1 MRNNSFDNNEKINLE
16 NEIVKDEIV
25 KDEIVKDEIVKDEI
39 LKDGKHKIHIKKKK
53 ITEFTILK
61 YSEYNIL
68 NEKKYQVS
76 QLKKM
81 CQFYKQKV
89 SGNKDE
95 LQKRMYNF
103 LKYSYFVYKI
113 QRTWKRK
120 VIRKLIKARGPG
132 YKERNKCVNEIDFY
146 TMETLEDIPSMQF
159 ISFKDKEGV
168 IYGFNILSL
177 YNLILRTKLPLI
189 NPYTR
194 GEIDKSIIE
203 NLYSI
208 IKITKRLGSKVEL
221 QIEEPKQLSREKK
234 IEMRALELF
243 QNIND
248 LGNYSNQNWF
258 LKLNKLNLI
267 RFIRQLIDIWNYR
280 AQLSD
285 NVRREI
291 CPPYGD
297 PYRDVNVY
305 VLPSIE
311 SLELQEISLK
321 VIDRLVNSGINSSSK
336 ALGANFVLCALTLV
350 NKDAAEALPW
360 LYESVA
366 PDIQN

>member
-1 MRNNSFDNNEKINLE
+1 MLNNSFDNNENINFKNEMLKEEKI
-16 NEIVKDEIV
+16 
-25 KDEIVKDEIVKDEI
+25 
-39 LKDGKHKIHIKKKK
+39 KDGKKKRHIKKKK
-53 ITEFTILK
+53 ISEFTVLK
-61 YSEYNIL
+61 YSEYNVL
-68 NEKKYQVS
+68 NEKKFQVS

-95 LQKRMYNF
+95 LHKRMYSF
-103 LKYSYFVYKI
+103 LKYSYYVYKI
-113 QRTWKRK
+113 QRVWKRK
-120 VIRKLIKARGPG
+120 VIRKLINARGPG
-132 YKERNKCVNEIDFY
+132 YMERNKCVNEIDFF
-146 TMETLEDIPSMQF
+146 TMETVHDIPPKQF

-189 NPYTR
+189 NPYNR
-194 GEIDKSIIE
+194 SEIDKSIIE

-208 IKITKRLGSKVEL
+208 IKITKRVGSKVEL

-258 LKLNKLNLI
+258 LKLNKLHLI

-285 NVRREI
+285 NVKREI
-291 CPPYGD
+291 CPPYGE
-297 PYRDVNVY
+297 PYRDVNLY
-305 VLPSIE
+305 LLPSIDI
-311 SLELQEISLK
+311 LELQEISLK
-321 VIDRLVNSGINSSSK
+321 VIDRLINSGMNSSSK

-350 NKDAAEALPW
+350 NKEAAEALPW

-366 PDIQN
+366 PDVQN